1 MDEVTMLRKK
11 LERERLSRKEAE
23 RLLEEKAL
31 QLYFSNEKLRQ
42 LNTDLEKQV
51 AYQSSELRVQ
61 QERYRSLIESA
72 EDLMFWMTP
81 EGLFTQVNPVVLRIL
96 QKEPSELIGTHYLD
110 LVPGEFKDKVN
121 RLHQRQFERK
131 IHTTYLEFPVY
142 SSSGQHIWLGLRVS
156 LVIKEDKIVELTG
169 LARNI
174 THRVAAEQK
183 LSLLNTRFIA
193 LLENLQAAILVEDE
207 HQNVVL
213 VNRKFSDF
221 FDAYLFQKQFQT
233 KQAREFMETIDANYL
248 STPILTGYTQPN
260 SFSPKVLQ
268 QELTLNDGRIL
279 LLNLIPIQ
287 QREKS
292 LGRLWFFED
301 VTDRKHSELKIR
313 RSEEK
318 YRGIMENMELGLLE
332 VNQNG
337 IITRAYERFCAMT
350 GYTEAELLNR
360 DATAIF
366 LPDEYRDLMHNQNK
380 NRTRGESG
388 VYEIELRTKTG
399 EKKWMLISGA
409 PFYNELGEFIGSIG
423 IHYDLTESKKL
434 QGELEEARQDAEK
447 ARDAEKDFLANMS
460 HEIRNPINTI
470 VGMTYLMMDT
480 ELNEEQKGFLNNI
493 KHTSDILM
501 ALVSDILDITK
512 ITQGKMDLALREVNL
527 SELINVNAQAMA
539 FRIKEKGLHFEH
551 YIDPAL
557 NENLYVDPTIV
568 NQILLNLLGNA
579 YKFTDKGGIT
589 LSAVCQQKGEKTLHV
604 TIKVVD
610 TGIGIPKD
618 QVPHIFE
625 RFNQAGKA
633 TKHKYGG
640 SGLGLSIAKQLVEI
654 HGGTIR
660 VESEEKKGTTFWVDI
675 TFEKTGKKAES
686 DQPKPI
692 IDLYAKKEQIQLL
705 IVEDNSLNQQYIAGV
720 LQRKG
725 FRYQI
730 ANHGR
735 EALEI
740 LEKDCF
746 DLILMDIR
754 MPEMDGYETTIRLR
768 NMLHNPNHAIPI
780 VALTASALLDEKEK
794 ALQIGMNYHLTK
806 PFTPDQIEGVI
817 IQAMKDRV
825 PINGQI
831 EANSEPQIHP
841 ELNQEE
847 INDYY
852 FGDLEHFQMM
862 IGIFNRQTPPQLEEI
877 KTAFAEQDWERMK
890 ALAHK
895 MKPSFQMVG
904 LGYISSTVQDLEQAL
919 ETPQHQINIEQKFKL
934 LGNQIENGLQ
944 ITVAQEAISR
954 QNI

>member
-1 MDEVTMLRKK
+1 MLRKK
-11 LERERLSRKEAE
+11 LERERLARKEAE

-42 LNTDLEKQV
+42 LNAALEKQV

-72 EDLMFWMTP
+72 EDLMFWMSP
-81 EGLFTQVNPVVLRIL
+81 EGIFTQVNPVVLRIL
-96 QKEPSELIGTHYLD
+96 QKEPSELIGTHYLEI
-110 LVPGEFKDKVN
+110 VPEEFKQKVN

-131 IHTTYLEFPVY
+131 IHTTYLEFPVLN
-142 SSSGQHIWLGLRVS
+142 SSGQQIWLGLRVS
-156 LVIKEDKIVELTG
+156 LVIKNGEIVELTG

-213 VNRKFSDF
+213 VNRKFNYF
-221 FDAYLFQKQFQT
+221 FDESLFQKQFQS
-233 KQAREFMETIDANYL
+233 KQAREFMETIDACYL
-248 STPILTGYTQPN
+248 SNPILTGHTQLN
-260 SFSPKVLQ
+260 SFSTKVLQ
-268 QELTLNDGRIL
+268 QELPLNDGRIL
-279 LLNLIPIQ
+279 SLNLIPIQ
-287 QREKS
+287 QGEKS

-301 VTDRKHSELKIR
+301 VTDRKHNELKIR

-337 IITRAYERFCAMT
+337 IVTRAYDRFCAMT
-350 GYTEAELLNR
+350 GYTEAELLNQ
-360 DATAIF
+360 DATKML
-366 LPDEYRDLMHNQNK
+366 LPVEYRGLMNNQNS
-380 NRTRGESG
+380 NRTQGESS
-388 VYEIELRTKTG
+388 VYEVELLAKSG
-399 EKKWMLISGA
+399 ERKWMLISGA

-423 IHYDLTESKKL
+423 IHYDLSSIKKL
-434 QGELEEARQDAEK
+434 QGELEEARQEAEK

-539 FRIKEKGLHFEH
+539 FRILEKGVHFDH

-557 NENLYVDPTIV
+557 NENLYADPTIV

-579 YKFTDKGGIT
+579 YKFTEKGNIT
-589 LSAVCQQKGEKTLHV
+589 LSAVCRKKEKKALHV
-604 TIKVVD
+604 TIKVSD

-633 TKHKYGG
+633 TKYKYGG
-640 SGLGLSIAKQLVEI
+640 TGLGLSIAKQLVEI
-654 HGGTIR
+654 HGGTIK
-660 VESEEKKGTTFWVDI
+660 VQSEEAKGTTFWVDI
-675 TFEKTGKKAES
+675 TFEKSGLKPQN
-686 DQPKPI
+686 DQPKPE

-705 IVEDNSLNQQYIAGV
+705 IVEDNTLNQQYIAGV

-725 FRYQI
+725 FRFQI
-730 ANHGR
+730 ANNGR
-735 EALEI
+735 EALEK
-740 LEKDCF
+740 LENDCF

-768 NMLHNPNHAIPI
+768 NMLHNPNHKIPI

-794 ALQIGMNYHLTK
+794 ALQTGMNYHLTK

-817 IQAMKDRV
+817 IQAMQDRA
-825 PINGQI
+825 PINVQL
-831 EANSEPQIHP
+831 EAQVEPGIHP
-841 ELNQEE
+841 ELNQDE

-852 FGDLEHFQMM
+852 LGDLEHFQIM
-862 IGIFNRQTPPQLEEI
+862 IGIFNRQMPLLLEEM
-877 KTAFAEQDWERMK
+877 KTALAEMDWKQLK
-890 ALAHK
+890 AQAHK
-895 MKPSFQMVG
+895 MKPNFQMVG
-904 LGYISSTVQDLEQAL
+904 LGHIFSAINEFEKTL
-919 ETPQHQINIEQKFKL
+919 ETPEQQSTIERQFEL
-934 LGNQIENGLQ
+934 LSKQIEHGLQ
-944 ITVAQEAISR
+944 ITVAQESILR

>member
-1 MDEVTMLRKK
+1 MDEVKMLRKK

-42 LNTDLEKQV
+42 LNADLEKQV
-51 AYQSSELRVQ
+51 EYQSSELRVE

-81 EGLFTQVNPVVLRIL
+81 AGIFTQVNPVVLRIL
-96 QKEPSELIGTHYLD
+96 QKEPSQLIGTHYLEI
-110 LVPGEFKDKVN
+110 VTEEFKSKVN

-131 IHTTYLEFPVY
+131 IHTTYQEFPVL
-142 SSSGQHIWLGLRVS
+142 SSSGQQIWLGLRVS
-156 LVIKEDKIVELTG
+156 LVIKNGEIVELTG

-213 VNRKFSDF
+213 VNRKFNYF
-221 FDAYLFQKQFQT
+221 FEASLFQKQVHSKQT
-233 KQAREFMETIDANYL
+233 REFMEIIDACYL
-248 STPILTGYTQPN
+248 SNPILTGYTQLN
-260 SFSPKVLQ
+260 SFSTKVLQ
-268 QELTLNDGRIL
+268 HELPLNDGRIL
-279 LLNLIPIQ
+279 SLNLIPIQ
-287 QREKS
+287 QQEKS

-301 VTDRKHSELKIR
+301 VTDRKYSELKIR

-318 YRGIMENMELGLLE
+318 YRGIMENMEFGLLE
-332 VNQNG
+332 VNQYG
-337 IITRAYERFCAMT
+337 IITRAYDRFCTMT
-350 GYTEAELLNR
+350 GYKEAELLNQ
-360 DATAIF
+360 DATKML
-366 LPDEYRDLMHNQNK
+366 LPVEYHGLMNNQNS
-380 NRTRGESG
+380 NRIKGEPG
-388 VYEIELRTKTG
+388 VYEVELIQKSG
-399 EKKWMLISGA
+399 ERKWMLISGA
-409 PFYNELGEFIGSIG
+409 PFYDEKGNVIGSIG
-423 IHYDLTESKKL
+423 IHYDLSDIKRL
-434 QGELEEARQDAEK
+434 QRELEEARQEAEK

-480 ELNEEQKGFLNNI
+480 ELNDEQRGFLNNI

-512 ITQGKMDLALREVNL
+512 ITQGKMDLALREINL

-539 FRIKEKGLHFEH
+539 FRITEKGVHFDH
-551 YIDPAL
+551 YIDSAL
-557 NENLYVDPTIV
+557 NENLYADPTIL

-579 YKFTDKGGIT
+579 YKFTDKGSIT
-589 LSAVCQQKGEKTLHV
+589 LSAVCRKKDERTLQV
-604 TIKVVD
+604 NIKVSD

-633 TKHKYGG
+633 TKYKYGG
-640 SGLGLSIAKQLVEI
+640 TGLGLSIAKQLVEI
-654 HGGTIR
+654 HGGSIT
-660 VESEEKKGTTFWVDI
+660 VESEEHKGTTFWVDI
-675 TFEKTGKKAES
+675 TFEKVGLKAKN
-686 DQPKPI
+686 DQPEPN
-692 IDLYAKKEQIQLL
+692 IDFNAKRGQIQLL
-705 IVEDNSLNQQYIAGV
+705 IVEDNTLNQQYIAGV

-725 FRYQI
+725 FRFQI
-730 ANHGR
+730 ANNGR
-735 EALEI
+735 EALDI

-768 NMLHNPNHAIPI
+768 NMLHNPNHKIPI

-794 ALQIGMNYHLTK
+794 ALQTGMNYHLTK

-817 IQAMKDRV
+817 IQAMQDRT
-825 PINGQI
+825 PN
-831 EANSEPQIHP
+831 NSQLAEKTESGIHLG
-841 ELNQEE
+841 LNQDE

-852 FGDLEHFQMM
+852 LGDLEHFQIM
-862 IGIFNRQTPPQLEEI
+862 IGIFNRQTPPQLEEMR
-877 KTAFAEQDWERMK
+877 TALAQQDWKQLK
-890 ALAHK
+890 AQAHK
-895 MKPSFQMVG
+895 IKPNFQMVG
-904 LGYISSTVQDLEQAL
+904 LGHIFSIIDEFEKAL
-919 ETPQHQINIEQKFKL
+919 ETPEQPSTIERLFEL
-934 LGNQIENGLQ
+934 LSNQIENGLQ
-944 ITVAQEAISR
+944 LTIAQESILR

>member
-11 LERERLSRKEAE
+11 LERERLARKEAE

-42 LNTDLEKQV
+42 LNADLEKQV

-81 EGLFTQVNPVVLRIL
+81 EGIFTEVNPVVLRIL
-96 QKEPSELIGTHYLD
+96 QQESSQLIGTHYLD
-110 LVPGEFKDKVN
+110 LVPKEFKQKVN
-121 RLHQRQFERK
+121 RLHQRQFERR
-131 IHTTYLEFPVY
+131 IPTTYLEFPVY
-142 SSSGQHIWLGLRVS
+142 SSSGQLIWLGLRVS

-213 VNRKFSDF
+213 VNRKFNDF
-221 FDAYLFQKQFQT
+221 FEESLFQKPFES
-233 KQAREFMETIDANYL
+233 KQARAFMETIDACCL

-260 SFSPKVLQ
+260 SFSAKVLQ
-268 QELTLNDGRIL
+268 KELALNDGRIL

-301 VTDRKHSELKIR
+301 VTDRKRNELKIR

-337 IITRAYERFCAMT
+337 IITRAYERFCVMT
-350 GYTEAELLNR
+350 GYTEAELLNQ
-360 DATAIF
+360 DAMAIF
-366 LPDEYRDLMHNQNK
+366 LPDEYRDLMQNQNR

-388 VYEIELRTKTG
+388 VYEVELRTKTG
-399 EKKWMLISGA
+399 EKKWVLISGA

-423 IHYDLTESKKL
+423 IHYDLSEIKKL

-539 FRIKEKGLHFEH
+539 FRIMEKGLHFEH

-557 NENLYVDPTIV
+557 NENLYADPTIV

-589 LSAVCQQKGEKTLHV
+589 LSAVCQQKGKKTLHV

-654 HGGTIR
+654 HGGTIK
-660 VESEEKKGTTFWVDI
+660 VQSEEKKGTTFWVDI
-675 TFEKTGKKAES
+675 PFEKAGKKAES
-686 DQPKPI
+686 DQPKPM
-692 IDLYAKKEQIQLL
+692 IDLYAKKEQIQVL
-705 IVEDNSLNQQYIAGV
+705 IVEDNTLNQQYIAGV

-725 FRYQI
+725 FRFQI

-794 ALQIGMNYHLTK
+794 ALHIGMNYHLTK

-817 IQAMKDRV
+817 VQSMQDRV
-825 PINGQI
+825 PIYDQV
-831 EANSEPQIHP
+831 EANPEPQIHP

-852 FGDLEHFQMM
+852 LGDLEHFQMM
-862 IGIFNRQTPPQLEEI
+862 IGIFNRQMPPQLEEM
-877 KTAFAEQDWERMK
+877 KTALAEQDWERMK

-904 LGYISSTVQDLEQAL
+904 LGHISLTVQDLEQAL
-919 ETPQHQINIEQKFKL
+919 ETPHNQIDIEQKFKL

-944 ITVAQEAISR
+944 ITVAQEAIFR
-954 QNI
+954 QSI

>member
-11 LERERLSRKEAE
+11 LERERLARKEAE

-42 LNTDLEKQV
+42 LNADLEKQV

-72 EDLMFWMTP
+72 EDLMFWMSP
-81 EGLFTQVNPVVLRIL
+81 GGIFTQVNPVVLRIL
-96 QKEPSELIGTHYLD
+96 QKEPSELIGTHYLEI
-110 LVPGEFKDKVN
+110 VPEEFKHKVN

-131 IHTTYLEFPVY
+131 IHTTYLEFPVL
-142 SSSGQHIWLGLRVS
+142 SSSGQQIWLGLRVS
-156 LVIKEDKIVELTG
+156 LVIKNGEIVELTG

-221 FDAYLFQKQFQT
+221 FDAYLFQKQFQS
-233 KQAREFMETIDANYL
+233 KQAREFMETIDASYL
-248 STPILTGYTQPN
+248 ATPILTSYTQSN
-260 SFSPKVLQ
+260 SFTTKVLQ
-268 QELTLNDGRIL
+268 KELALNDGRIL
-279 LLNLIPIQ
+279 ALSLIPIQ
-287 QREKS
+287 QGEKS

-301 VTDRKHSELKIR
+301 VTDRKHNELKIR

-332 VNQNG
+332 VDQNG
-337 IITRAYERFCAMT
+337 IITRAYDRFCAMT
-350 GYTEAELLNR
+350 GYTEEELLNQ
-360 DATAIF
+360 DATKML
-366 LPDEYRDLMHNQNK
+366 LPKEYHGLMHNQNN
-380 NRTRGESG
+380 NRVKGEPG
-388 VYEIELRTKTG
+388 VYEVELIQKSG
-399 EKKWMLISGA
+399 ERKWMLISGA
-409 PFYNELGEFIGSIG
+409 PFYDEMGKVVGSIG
-423 IHYDLTESKKL
+423 IHYDLSDIKRL
-434 QGELEEARQDAEK
+434 QGELEEARQEAEK

-480 ELNEEQKGFLNNI
+480 ELSEEQLRFLNNI

-527 SELINVNAQAMA
+527 AELINVNAQAMA
-539 FRIKEKGLHFEH
+539 FRIQEKGVHFEH
-551 YIDPAL
+551 YIDPEL
-557 NENLYVDPTIV
+557 DENLYVDPTIL

-579 YKFTDKGGIT
+579 NKFTERGNIT
-589 LSAVCQQKGEKTLHV
+589 LSAICQEKDEKKLRV
-604 TIKVVD
+604 IIKVAD
-610 TGIGIPKD
+610 TGIGIPADKL
-618 QVPHIFE
+618 PYIFE

-640 SGLGLSIAKQLVEI
+640 TGLGLSIAKQLVEI
-654 HGGTIR
+654 HGGVIN
-660 VESEEKKGTTFWVDI
+660 VQSKVHKGSTFWIDI
-675 TFEKTGKKAES
+675 VFERAGVRAENEL
-686 DQPKPI
+686 PKPS
-692 IDLYAKKEQIQLL
+692 IDLDAKKEQLQLL
-705 IVEDNSLNQQYIAGV
+705 IVEDNTLNQQYIAGV

-768 NMLHNPNHAIPI
+768 NMLHNPNHKIPI

-794 ALQIGMNYHLTK
+794 ALQTGMNYHLTK
-806 PFTPDQIEGVI
+806 PFTPDQIEAVI
-817 IQAMKDRV
+817 IQSMKDRA
-825 PINGQI
+825 PINGQL
-831 EANSEPQIHP
+831 EAQVEPGIHP
-841 ELNQEE
+841 ELNQDE
-847 INDYY
+847 INEYY
-852 FGDLEHFQMM
+852 LGDLEHFQMM
-862 IGIFNRQTPPQLEEI
+862 IGIFNRQTPLQIEEM
-877 KTAFAEQDWERMK
+877 KSALAEKDWKLMK

-904 LGYISSTVQDLEQAL
+904 LGHIFPIVQDLEQML
-919 ETPQHQINIEQKFKL
+919 ESPHNQVDIERQFEL
-934 LGNQIENGLQ
+934 LGDQIEKGLH
-944 ITVAQEAISR
+944 ITVAQEALLCL
-954 QNI
+954 NI